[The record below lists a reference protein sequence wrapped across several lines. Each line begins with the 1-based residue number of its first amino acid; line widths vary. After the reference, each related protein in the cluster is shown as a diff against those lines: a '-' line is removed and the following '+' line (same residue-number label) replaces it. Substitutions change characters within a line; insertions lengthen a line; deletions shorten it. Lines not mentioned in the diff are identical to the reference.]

1 MAPLSGE
8 DIMRRQSFEFLKA
21 LIEAPSPSGYEQPA
35 QSVFRKYIK
44 DSVDEVKTDVLG
56 NTFGY
61 VQGRA
66 KKKFT
71 VMLAGHC
78 DEVGF
83 MVRYIDDHGY
93 AYFASIG
100 GVDDQLLP
108 GKRVWIHTAGGPLV
122 GVVGR
127 KPIHLI
133 DPKDREK
140 VVQIHN
146 LFIDFGAKD
155 KKEAEGLVKIGD
167 PITFAVGLERLHG
180 DRVVARGFDDKVGSF
195 VVAEVLRQ
203 ISSRRER
210 PHCSVYGVSTVQEEL
225 GLRGATTSAY
235 QIQPDVGIAIEV
247 GHASDYPEVDKKRVG
262 EYKLGAGP
270 IIARGANI
278 NPLIYDLLAQA
289 AKKMKIP
296 FQVLGAPRATGTDA
310 NVIQLSRKGVA
321 TGLVSVPLRY
331 MHTPAEV
338 LSLKDLEASCE
349 LLVGFIY
356 LLREGMSFIPK

>member
-1 MAPLSGE
+1 
-8 DIMRRQSFEFLKA
+8 MRVKSFEFLKA
-21 LIEAPSPSGYEQPA
+21 LAEVPSPSGYEQPA
-35 QSVFRKYIK
+35 QKVFRDYIRKY
-44 DSVDEVKTDVLG
+44 VDEVKTDVLG

-61 VQGRA
+61 IRGRG
-66 KKKFT
+66 KNKLK

-83 MVRYIDDHGY
+83 MVKYIDDHGY

-100 GVDDQLLP
+100 GVDDQILP
-108 GKRVWIHTAGGPLV
+108 GKRVWIHSQKGPLV

-127 KPIHLI
+127 KPIHLL
-133 DPKDREK
+133 DPQDREK

-155 KKEAEGLVKIGD
+155 RKEAEVFIKIGD
-167 PITFAVGLERLHG
+167 PITFAVGLERLLG
-180 DRVVARGFDDKVGSF
+180 DRVVSRGFDDKVGSF

-203 ISSRRER
+203 IGERKER
-210 PHCSVYGVSTVQEEL
+210 PRCEVYGVSTVQEEL

-235 QIQPDVGIAIEV
+235 QIQPDIGIAVEV
-247 GHASDYPEVDKKRVG
+247 GHASDYPDVDKKRVG
-262 EYKLGAGP
+262 EYALGAGP

-278 NPLIYDLLAQA
+278 NPLVYDLLVQA
-289 AKKMKIP
+289 AKRMKI
-296 FQVLGAPRATGTDA
+296 QLQILGAPRATGTDA

-331 MHTPAEV
+331 MHTPGEV
-338 LSLKDLEASCE
+338 LSLKDLEATCE
-349 LLVGFIY
+349 LLVAFIY
-356 LLREGMSFIPK
+356 LLREDMSFIPK

>member
-1 MAPLSGE
+1 
-8 DIMRRQSFEFLKA
+8 MRPQSLEFLKA
-21 LIEAPSPSGYEQPA
+21 LVETPSPSGYEQPA
-35 QSVFRKYIK
+35 QRLFREYIRKY
-44 DSVDEVKTDVLG
+44 VDEARTDVLG
-56 NTFGY
+56 NAFGY
-61 VQGRA
+61 IRGRGQSQP
-66 KKKFT
+66 K

-83 MVRYIDDHGY
+83 MVKYIDDNGY

-108 GKRVWIHTAGGPLV
+108 GKRVWIHSAKGPIL
-122 GVVGR
+122 GAVGR

-155 KKEAEGLVKIGD
+155 RKEAEASVKIGD
-167 PITFAVGLERLHG
+167 PITFAVGLERLLG
-180 DRVVARGFDDKVGSF
+180 DRVVSRGFDDKMGSF
-195 VVAEVLRQ
+195 VVAEVLRR
-203 ISSRRER
+203 IGEKKVR
-210 PHCSVYGVSTVQEEL
+210 PRCDVYGVSTVQEEL

-235 QIQPDVGIAIEV
+235 QIQPDIGIAVEV
-247 GHASDYPEVDKKRVG
+247 GHASDYPDMDKKRYG
-262 EYKLGAGP
+262 EYKLGEGP

-278 NPLIYDLLAQA
+278 NPRIYDLLVES
-289 AKKMKIP
+289 AKKTNIP
-296 FQVLGAPRATGTDA
+296 VQILGAPRATGTDA

-338 LSLKDLEASCE
+338 LSLKDLEATCE

-356 LLREGMSFIPK
+356 LLKEETSFIPK

>member
-1 MAPLSGE
+1 
-8 DIMRRQSFEFLKA
+8 MRPRSFEFLKA
-21 LIEAPSPSGYEQPA
+21 LIEAPSPSGYEQPV
-35 QSVFRKYIK
+35 QKVFREYIRNY
-44 DSVDEVKTDVLG
+44 VDEVKTDVLG
-56 NTFGY
+56 NTSGY
-61 VQGRA
+61 IRGRA
-66 KKKFT
+66 KNRFT

-83 MVRYIDDHGY
+83 MVKYIDDNGY

-108 GKRVWIHTAGGPLV
+108 GKRVWIHSTKGPRM

-127 KPIHLI
+127 KPIHLL

-146 LFIDFGAKD
+146 LFIDFGARN
-155 KKEAEGLVKIGD
+155 KKEAEASVKIGD
-167 PITFAVGLERLHG
+167 PITFAVGLERLMG
-180 DRVVARGFDDKVGSF
+180 DRIVSRGFDDKVGSF
-195 VVAEVLRQ
+195 VVAEVLRRIGEKKQ
-203 ISSRRER
+203 R
-210 PHCSVYGVSTVQEEL
+210 PRCGVYGVSTVQEEV

-235 QIQPDVGIAIEV
+235 QIQPDVGIAVEV
-247 GHASDYPEVDKKRVG
+247 GHASDYPEMDKKRVG

-278 NPLIYDLLAQA
+278 NPRVYDLLVEA
-289 AKKMKIP
+289 ARKMKIAV
-296 FQVLGAPRATGTDA
+296 QILGAPRATGTDA

-338 LSLKDLEASCE
+338 LSLDDLEATSE
-349 LLVGFIY
+349 LLVGFIF
-356 LLREGMSFIPK
+356 LLKEDMNFVPK